1 MERIGIYGGTFNPPH
16 LGHMLAASEAVKKL
30 GLDCLL
36 LIPDCAPPH
45 KGGEEILVGAERL
58 KLLSLSSD
66 GIPNCQVSDL
76 ELRRGGI
83 SYTVDTV
90 KELHKLNPEA
100 KLYLIMGTDM
110 FLSFANW
117 KEPKAICKLA
127 NLVVLHRTRDKQT
140 DTLKSCAKHL
150 EKAMDAKV
158 TILENDALPV
168 SSTELR
174 RMLVFRCAGPLMAPK
189 AIQYIEERN
198 LYAVNDDRKNL
209 PAQELEREVCRLLA
223 PRRVAHVLGCRD
235 TAVKLAEHYGANT
248 KDAER
253 AGLLHDVTKLLS
265 PDQQLILCQEYGIL
279 LSDFYRKNPKIL
291 HALTGAAVAER
302 IFFENP
308 AVCSAI
314 RWHTTGRAGMT
325 LLEKIIYTAD
335 YMEPNRDFD
344 GVDKLRKL
352 AFSDIDQAVCMGIQM
367 SVDILKK
374 DGRSVSPDSL
384 AAVEDLS
391 K

>member
-1 MERIGIYGGTFNPPH
+1 MEKIGIYGGTFNPPH
-16 LGHMLAASEAVKKL
+16 LGHMLAASEAVSKL
-30 GLDCLL
+30 RLDHLL

-45 KGGEEILVGAERL
+45 KGGEEILNGKDRL
-58 KLLSLSSD
+58 ELLSRSAD

-76 ELRRGGI
+76 ELRRGGV
-83 SYTVDTV
+83 SYTVETV
-90 KELHKLNPEA
+90 KELHKANPEA
-100 KLYLIMGTDM
+100 RLYLIMGTDM
-110 FLSFANW
+110 FLSFASW
-117 KEPKAICKLA
+117 REPKTICKLA

-140 DTLKSCAKHL
+140 EELKSCAKHL
-150 EKAMDAKV
+150 EKAMDARV
-158 TILENDALPV
+158 TILENNALPV

-174 RMLVFRCAGPLMAPK
+174 RMLVFGCAGPLIAPK
-189 AIQYIEERN
+189 AFQYIQEKN
-198 LYAVNDDRKNL
+198 LYAVNDDRRNL
-209 PAQELEREVCRLLA
+209 PVPELEQEVCRLLA

-235 TAVKLAEHYGANT
+235 TAVKLAEHYGANL

-265 PDQQLILCQEYGIL
+265 PDQQLILCREYGIL
-279 LSDFYRKNPKIL
+279 LSDFYKKNPKIL

-302 IFFENP
+302 IFGENP
-308 AVCSAI
+308 AVCNAI

-352 AFSDIDQAVCMGIQM
+352 AFSDIDQAVCLGIKM
-367 SVDILKK
+367 SVDVLKK

-384 AAVEDLS
+384 AALEDLS